1 MPEIIY
7 KTQAAAGYLT
17 PLYDESIKNQ
27 FTSPLQVLHNL
38 SGSLSF
44 ATSSSYTRLC
54 RWVMKMVKCRF
65 NTQKVS
71 NSFFRLPVTR
81 RCFRLVMVRK
91 CFVLT
96 FSTQQGKSLR
106 PDFKCIAGVLLPG
119 FKMSIDDVTRKFE
132 WSVTKRKR
140 RRAIWGKRWHLIH
153 ENPSFPFKWI
163 PFGQL
168 MV

>member
-17 PLYDESIKNQ
+17 PLYDESITNQ

-44 ATSSSYTRLC
+44 ATSSSYTR

-81 RCFRLVMVRK
+81 RCFRLVMVMIVIHATPKVLRSDIFHSTREESKARFLVHCRGFFYLGLK
-91 CFVLT
+91 CQ
-96 FSTQQGKSLR
+96 STTSQGNLNE
-106 PDFKCIAGVLLPG
+106 L
-119 FKMSIDDVTRKFE
+119 
-132 WSVTKRKR
+132 
-140 RRAIWGKRWHLIH
+140 
-153 ENPSFPFKWI
+153 
-163 PFGQL
+163 
-168 MV
+168 